1 MKKALIL
8 IQARMNS
15 TRLPKKVMLSVC
27 GKPLLFRMYERVIRT
42 QFASQVIIITSKQ
55 KEDDLIEDFCLS
67 EGILYHRGHPTDL
80 LDRHY
85 KAAKKFRAKTI
96 VKIPSDCPLIDP
108 HIIDKVIGFYF
119 GNQHSYDYVS
129 NLHPASYP
137 DGNDVEVMSF
147 DALEKAWICA
157 NKNYEREH
165 TTPFIWENPNLFR
178 IGNVSWLQELDY
190 SFTHRWTLD
199 YEEDYILIRAIYQE
213 LYPYKPNFG
222 LEDILELLEKKPH
235 LKNINAKHLGKYW
248 YTKHLNELNNINE
261 FKTKYVQVING

>member
-1 MKKALIL
+1 MNDVLIL

-27 GKPLLFRMYERVIRT
+27 GKPILLRMYERVCRSKY
-42 QFASQVIIITSKQ
+42 AEHVVIITSTRK
-55 KEDDLIEDFCLS
+55 DDNVIENFCLN
-67 EGILYHRGHPTDL
+67 EGILYYRGHATDL

-85 KAAKKFRAKTI
+85 KAAKKFKAKTI

-108 HIIDKVIGFYF
+108 KIIDKVIGFYF
-119 GNQHSYDYVS
+119 DNFPNYDYVS

-137 DGNDVEVMSF
+137 DGNDVEVMSM
-147 DALEKAWICA
+147 DSLEKAWICA

-165 TTPFIWENPNLFR
+165 TTPFIWENPNLFK
-178 IGNVSWLQELDY
+178 IGNVKWFDGLDY

-213 LYPYKPNFG
+213 LYHKNPNFG
-222 LEDILELLEKKPH
+222 IDDILDLLEKKPH
-235 LKNINAKHLGKYW
+235 LKKINAKHLGKYW
-248 YTKHLNELNNINE
+248 YTDHLNELKNINE
-261 FKTKYVQVING
+261 FRNKYIQVING